1 MERVMR
7 RMRIVLVLGGV
18 AALGACMPRRDAP
31 PPPPQQRPQAQPR
44 PQPPAPPPPP
54 ADWRDVAL
62 TSGGWTYANQGGASQ
77 ASFGPAGQAS
87 FIVRCDRA
95 RRQISFWREG
105 TTTGNMM
112 TVRTSYGA
120 RNFPLSVQNQPTASV
135 SAGLSA
141 SDRFLDTIA
150 FSRGR
155 FTVEVPGRPMLVIP
169 AWPEPARVVEDCR
182 A

>member
-1 MERVMR
+1 MR
-7 RMRIVLVLGGV
+7 RVRVVVIVAGV
-18 AALGACMPRRDAP
+18 AALGACVPKRETP
-31 PPPPQQRPQAQPR
+31 PPPQQQRPQAQPR

-54 ADWRDVAL
+54 ADWREVAL
-62 TSGGWTYANQGGASQ
+62 SPGGWRYSDQGGVSQ
-77 ASFGPAGQAS
+77 ASFGSSNQAS
-87 FIVRCDRA
+87 FVVRCDRG
-95 RRQISFWREG
+95 RREISLWREG
-105 TTTGNMM
+105 DSSGNVM

-120 RNFPLSVQNQPTASV
+120 RNFPLSTQAQPTASV
-135 SAGLSA
+135 YA
-141 SDRFLDTIA
+141 SLAANDRFLDTIA